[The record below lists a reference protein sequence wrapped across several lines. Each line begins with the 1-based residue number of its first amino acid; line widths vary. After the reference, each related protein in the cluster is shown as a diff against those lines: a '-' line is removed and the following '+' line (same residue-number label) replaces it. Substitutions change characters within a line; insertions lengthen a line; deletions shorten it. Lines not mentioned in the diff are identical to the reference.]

1 MKGSMKAKRHIVTT
15 LWGVSCLVLA
25 GVMWARCVSPVQG
38 CTQQDLKTAAADPW
52 AVQTV
57 QAQADGQAQAKRV
70 YLTFDDGPSATT
82 ETVLDVLKE
91 KGVNATFFVIAAE
104 NNRDHLPVL
113 KRTVSEGNEIAL
125 HSCTHEYREIY
136 ASAEAYWA
144 DLKELRQQLAPYVD
158 VAQIHWLRFPG
169 GSTNTVSHRYGGSE
183 IMKTLKR
190 QAAEKGYRYLD
201 WNVCA
206 EDAVGGH
213 PSAREIYEN
222 VIGEAK
228 GQSTCVVLM
237 HDTKSTKTTAQ
248 ALPDII
254 DWFRENGYE
263 FCTVSQM
270 PPENSQ

>member
-1 MKGSMKAKRHIVTT
+1 M
-15 LWGVSCLVLA
+15 
-25 GVMWARCVSPVQG
+25 
-38 CTQQDLKTAAADPW
+38 
-52 AVQTV
+52 
-57 QAQADGQAQAKRV
+57 
-70 YLTFDDGPSATT
+70 
-82 ETVLDVLKE
+82 
-91 KGVNATFFVIAAE
+91 
-104 NNRDHLPVL
+104 
-113 KRTVSEGNEIAL
+113 
-125 HSCTHEYREIY
+125 
-136 ASAEAYWA
+136 
-144 DLKELRQQLAPYVD
+144 RQQLAPYVD

-237 HDTKSTKTTAQ
+237 HDTKATKTTAQ

-270 PPENSQ
+270 PLENSQ